1 MAIRIP
7 LVQIN
12 GRLRELP
19 AGDKISTGDIAT
31 YIHIQDIP
39 SDTWVIEHNM
49 QKNPSV
55 SVILDNGTEVY
66 GLKVYDSENQVTLSF
81 SRPITGKAFLN

>member
-19 AGDKISTGDIAT
+19 AEDKFPNEVIST
-31 YIHIQDIP
+31 YEHVQDTP
-39 SDTWVIEHNM
+39 SNTWVIEHNM
-49 QKNPSV
+49 SKYPSV
-55 SVILDNGTEVY
+55 SVVLDDGTEVF
-66 GLKVYDSENQVTLSF
+66 GLKVYDSENQITLSF